1 MLIVKKFGGSS
12 VADKERIFNVAK
24 RCIEDYQA
32 GHDVVVVLSAMGK
45 TTDHLLAQAK
55 EINPRASKREVDMQ
69 QLGVKAIVMH
79 NTHPREAWL
88 SKTGAESAV
97 RMLESGEWN
106 YRDIP
111 TMVYPMNQFDRAQE
125 EMETKYGSFMKSVI
139 NMEMEDGEPYMAK

>member
-1 MLIVKKFGGSS
+1 MENPL
-12 VADKERIFNVAK
+12 E
-24 RCIEDYQA
+24 A
-32 GHDVVVVLSAMGK
+32 GFEVVCEWGESNESLDTAIRLTRMCG
-45 TTDHLLAQAK
+45 LLCVGAYHTG
-55 EINPRASKREVDMQ
+55 PKREVDMQ

-111 TMVYPMNQFDRAQE
+111 TMVYPMNRFDQAQE

-139 NMEMEDGEPYMAK
+139 SMEMEDGEPYLAK